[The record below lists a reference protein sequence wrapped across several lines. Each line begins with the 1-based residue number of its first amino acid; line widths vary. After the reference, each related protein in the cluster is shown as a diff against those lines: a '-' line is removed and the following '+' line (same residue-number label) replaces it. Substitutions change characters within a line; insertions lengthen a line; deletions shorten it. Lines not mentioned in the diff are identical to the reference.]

1 MSVDT
6 LIAEFQREAAQLEK
20 WLRGDRRPLP
30 PYLAP
35 GVAERVETRMYVLR
49 EVVDRLEALR

>member
-1 MSVDT
+1 MSVET

-20 WLRGDRRPLP
+20 WLRGDRPLP
-30 PYLAP
+30 TGLAP

-49 EVVDRLEALR
+49 EVVDRLEAVR